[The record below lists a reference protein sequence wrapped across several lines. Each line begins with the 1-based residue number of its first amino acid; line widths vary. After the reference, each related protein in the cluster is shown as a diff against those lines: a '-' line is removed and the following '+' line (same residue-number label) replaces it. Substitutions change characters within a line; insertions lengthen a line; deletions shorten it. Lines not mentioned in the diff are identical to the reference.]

1 MNCSPTTAKTG
12 RGDTRVLALTSVASP
27 RLIPK
32 EVVGANVTARSG
44 FRARARLSTVVL
56 VGEVRDVDPKREA
69 LEELAE
75 DDRVDERRC
84 MQGATVN
91 ISAQLGNE
99 RGTH

>member
-75 DDRVDERRC
+75 ELHDLTDRLESWVVEPTKQWHDY
-84 MQGATVN
+84 
-91 ISAQLGNE
+91 
-99 RGTH
+99 